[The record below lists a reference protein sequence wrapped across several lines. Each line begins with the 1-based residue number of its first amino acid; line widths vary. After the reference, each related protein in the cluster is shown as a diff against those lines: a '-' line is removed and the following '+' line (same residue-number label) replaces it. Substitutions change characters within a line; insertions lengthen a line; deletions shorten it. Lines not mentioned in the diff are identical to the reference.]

1 MSTLVLKNLSKG
13 NMGNPKKL
21 FLFSL
26 FSYVKYFSLIIMN
39 IVVWLSSLEKVSW
52 TCCSVSDLALKI
64 LSEGNTGDQK
74 KFYLF
79 SLSSYFRTTK

>member
-26 FSYVKYFSLIIMN
+26 FSYVKYFSVMN
-39 IVVWLSSLEKVSW
+39 IVVCLSSLEKVSW
-52 TCCSVSDLALKI
+52 NCCSVSDLALKI